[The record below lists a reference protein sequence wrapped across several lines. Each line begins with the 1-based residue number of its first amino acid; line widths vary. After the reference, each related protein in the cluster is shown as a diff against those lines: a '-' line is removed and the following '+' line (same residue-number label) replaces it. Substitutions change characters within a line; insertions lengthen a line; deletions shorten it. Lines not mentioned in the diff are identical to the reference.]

1 MDKIFNDEYQ
11 YSEYIVYIRYSSGGD
26 KIWHFKMKIKN

>member
-11 YSEYIVYIRYSSGGD
+11 YSEYIFISDILVEE
-26 KIWHFKMKIKN
+26 IKYGISK